1 MKPIGIIGIVVAA
14 LGLVALVAGSFSYT
28 KKEQVAE
35 IGGLEM
41 SVRDKE
47 TVTVPPLVGIVLLA
61 IGGTLV
67 AIGRKK

>member
-1 MKPIGIIGIVVAA
+1 MKPIGVIGIVVAA
-14 LGLVALVAGSFSYT
+14 LGLVALLAGTFSYT

-41 SVRDKE
+41 SVKDKE
-47 TVTVPPLVGIVLLA
+47 TVTVPPLIGIVLLA